1 MKILITGASGFVG
14 GHIAHM
20 AAQLPDMTVLCG
32 RRDGATGSV
41 HLDLLDRPSVMQ
53 ALQDVEAV
61 IHCAVG
67 NRQVT
72 VDGTRMLLEC
82 ARQCGVRRVV
92 HISSIAVYGAAQG
105 SVTEATPCIAPTGRG
120 YAAWKVAAEDL
131 CLQARGLE
139 VVRLRPTIVY
149 SPDSPLWVEGLVRR
163 IRSGWWGTFGA
174 AGEGTCNP
182 VHVAD
187 VARAALAAV
196 HVPQAAGMAF
206 NINGADTLSWN
217 DWFRQVALAAGEP
230 PLVPVAAMRLKL
242 WRLAALPFRVIRR
255 VAPRYCPSWVGMV
268 PADSEMALFGLHA
281 TYPVTLAQTVLGWT
295 PQVSLQEGMRAIT
308 AHYARSVQG
317 NVEGNIVQ

>member
-1 MKILITGASGFVG
+1 MKILVTGASGFVG

-20 AAQLPDMTVLCG
+20 ARQLPDTTVLCG
-32 RRDGATGSV
+32 RRDGAAGSV
-41 HLDLLDRPSVMQ
+41 HLDLLDRSSVMQ
-53 ALQDVEAV
+53 ALQGVEAV

-67 NRQVT
+67 DRRVT
-72 VDGTRMLLEC
+72 VGGTRMLLEC

-105 SVTEATPCIAPTGRG
+105 SVTEATPCIAITGNG
-120 YAAWKVAAEDL
+120 YAAWKAAAEAE
-131 CLQARGLE
+131 CLQAQGVE

-149 SPDSPLWVEGLVRR
+149 APDSPLWVESLVRR
-163 IRSGWWGTFGA
+163 IRSGWWGTFGV

-187 VARAALAAV
+187 VARAAIAAM

-217 DWFRQVALAAGEP
+217 DWFRHMALAAGEP
-230 PLVPVAAMRLKL
+230 PLVPVSATRLKI

-255 VAPRYCPSWVGMV
+255 VAPRYCPAWVDMV
-268 PADSEMALFGLHA
+268 PADSEMVLFGLRA
-281 TYPVTLAQTVLGWT
+281 TYPATLARTVLGWA
-295 PQVSLQEGMRAIT
+295 PQVGLDEGMRAIT
-308 AHYARSVQG
+308 ATYARSSHG
-317 NVEGNIVQ
+317 IMA